1 MALSGNGHGDDPESE
16 SYVHPALV
24 SDRDTLSAL
33 KKLELKP
40 PSPESIFRSLAKRV
54 LNGGS
59 SPEASD
65 AFHEKFWVSA
75 RKLTVE
81 DALSV
86 IREFKDWKGRKIWP
100 TSLRVR
106 TLAGNWRLLHSV
118 LLPGDIV
125 PGDGSRDGSAT
136 VDTHFHEPDDE
147 LLCELGATEAP
158 HENRDLSMEP
168 RFDSYRHSC
177 RGRFR
182 EQDDLPHTPVWDC
195 LDFDSSRGAD
205 PLEVFTSLSDEG
217 RALHT
222 GALLN
227 LDTCYESW
235 TMRHT
240 GTNRGA
246 YRRMPCESITIHM
259 LREHGRI
266 RTSGGIVPL
275 SDALGPDPKS
285 PDALHA
291 LLTHSKADRL
301 KAAFDLTESTPE
313 FFGEGDPVPLTDVWP
328 GLKQY
333 LPKHRRT
340 CRLVRCERILVV
352 GQSRKCIFHAPDV
365 YLADAAGDDEQHEL
379 RLVADELELELNRHR
394 LIEILQ
400 RRTSQEIEER
410 RTAVRQCST
419 DAERL
424 LEAIGEQALRRD
436 LPDSLL
442 AVLESDGAALTGLDL
457 AEAAIATWHTD
468 ALKQYKWALEHLD
481 PTIAMGRFGEG
492 RRIRS
497 LPRVLLR
504 VGGGARQA
512 ARSLSGS
519 RRSVLAPGASR
530 LPADHR
536 RERPEAAARRVRG
549 RGRTARDDQHA
560 DRLRQDP
567 RCRAGDRRGHAR

>member
-1 MALSGNGHGDDPESE
+1 MPGPYNTELIEAAAAMIAEALPELSTQDDPARHLDALPRRREGGDPGQADLLRNRLFSHLHECEVVPDQDGSLRARQDLSYPPEDLVRGGQIDTAPFERWAAHPGRPSNWLHHKALRRNRLAAIDRLFHSGGEPPKWSSSGASKATIAEWLEALVKAGKPSDAVEASKAAVQVAALIPDEIRKNADPGEIVLTAAGALRKPDPQSVFLPEEEALSGNGHGDGQESN

-54 LNGGS
+54 LNNGS

-65 AFHEKFWVSA
+65 ALHEKFWVSS

-86 IREFKDWKGRKIWP
+86 IREFKDWKRRKIWP
-100 TSLRVR
+100 TSLRVL

-147 LLCELGATEAP
+147 LLRELGATEAP

-182 EQDDLPHTPVWDC
+182 EQDGLPHTPDRRY
-195 LDFDSSRGAD
+195 LDFESSRGAG
-205 PLEVFTSLSDEG
+205 PLGVLTSLSDEG

-222 GALLN
+222 DALLN
-227 LDTCYESW
+227 LDTCYKSW

-240 GTNRGA
+240 GANRGA
-246 YRRMPCESITIHM
+246 YPRMPCESLTIHM

-291 LLTHSKADRL
+291 LLTHPKADRL
-301 KAAFDLTESTPE
+301 KAAFDLAEPTPE
-313 FFGEGDPVPLTDVWP
+313 FFGEGEPIPLTDVRP
-328 GLKQY
+328 GLKS
-333 LPKHRRT
+333 
-340 CRLVRCERILVV
+340 E
-352 GQSRKCIFHAPDV
+352 
-365 YLADAAGDDEQHEL
+365 
-379 RLVADELELELNRHR
+379 
-394 LIEILQ
+394 
-400 RRTSQEIEER
+400 
-410 RTAVRQCST
+410 AV
-419 DAERL
+419 
-424 LEAIGEQALRRD
+424 
-436 LPDSLL
+436 P
-442 AVLESDGAALTGLDL
+442 
-457 AEAAIATWHTD
+457 
-468 ALKQYKWALEHLD
+468 
-481 PTIAMGRFGEG
+481 
-492 RRIRS
+492 
-497 LPRVLLR
+497 
-504 VGGGARQA
+504 
-512 ARSLSGS
+512 
-519 RRSVLAPGASR
+519 
-530 LPADHR
+530 
-536 RERPEAAARRVRG
+536 PEASKN
-549 RGRTARDDQHA
+549 
-560 DRLRQDP
+560 LP
-567 RCRAGDRRGHAR
+567 PCPL